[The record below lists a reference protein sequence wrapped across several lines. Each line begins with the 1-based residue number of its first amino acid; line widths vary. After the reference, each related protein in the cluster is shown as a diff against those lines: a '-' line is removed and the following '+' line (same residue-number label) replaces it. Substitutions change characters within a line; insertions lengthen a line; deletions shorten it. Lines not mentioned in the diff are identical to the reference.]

1 MALASAYFPDA
12 QDDEVGA
19 MVEKLLGRGI
29 QEDKYHR
36 DFLHDVMNHMS
47 GCKDAE
53 VFKAEQLT

>member
-12 QDDEVGA
+12 QDDELGS
-19 MVEKLLGRGI
+19 MVEKLLGRSI
-29 QEDKYHR
+29 QEDKYQR

>member
-1 MALASAYFPDA
+1 MALSRAYFPDA
-12 QDDEVGA
+12 QEDELGV

-36 DFLHDVMNHMS
+36 DYLHEVMNHMS